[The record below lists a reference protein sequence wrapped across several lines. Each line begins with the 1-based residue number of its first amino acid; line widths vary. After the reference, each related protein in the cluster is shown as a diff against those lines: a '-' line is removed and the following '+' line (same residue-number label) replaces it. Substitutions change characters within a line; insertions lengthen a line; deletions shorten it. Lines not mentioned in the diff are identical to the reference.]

1 MAGDVSTFNRAEG
14 WSVAIYWI
22 NFNDWWC
29 SAADVQSLAIAVCGY
44 NSAMRNWLL
53 PEFIEDVLP
62 AEAARIESLR
72 RQLLDLFQVH
82 GYQYVI
88 PPMLEYMESLIT
100 GTGYDLDL
108 ATFKVVDQLT
118 GRLMGVRADMT
129 PQSARIDA
137 HMLNHQGVSRLCY
150 AGTVLRTKPDGLA
163 RTREPLQLGA
173 ELFGHA
179 GIESDVE
186 IQRLMIKSLQL
197 LGLKELHIDFS
208 HVGIFECLVHQAQLD
223 TPLEQALFAALQSK
237 DKSAVTQLVQHLD
250 SALQRAFV
258 QLVELNGDVSVLSK
272 AAAALPNL
280 DAIQQALTE
289 LQAIAK
295 HLADLDVQVGF
306 DLSELRGYHYH
317 SGIVFAAYAHG
328 YAGPIALGG
337 RYDEV
342 GVAFGRARPATG
354 FSLDLRGAVLALAPA
369 QLEKA
374 ILAPVGSDPNL
385 LKMIESLRSDGQI
398 VIQALPNISTDL
410 NELNCDRT
418 LELKQGEWCVTPIS
432 H

>member
-1 MAGDVSTFNRAEG
+1 
-14 WSVAIYWI
+14 
-22 NFNDWWC
+22 
-29 SAADVQSLAIAVCGY
+29 
-44 NSAMRNWLL
+44 MRNWLL

-129 PQSARIDA
+129 PQAARIDA

-179 GIESDVE
+179 GIESDIEV
-186 IQRLMIKSLQL
+186 QRLMIKSLQL

-208 HVGIFECLVHQAQLD
+208 HVGIFESLVDAGKINAS
-223 TPLEQALFAALQSK
+223 LEQALYAALQSK
-237 DKSAVTQLVQHLD
+237 DKASVASLASGLDAQTQQALVCLT
-250 SALQRAFV
+250 
-258 QLVELNGDVSVLSK
+258 ELNGDVTILDK
-272 AAAALPNL
+272 AALMLPPL
-280 DAIQQALTE
+280 PAITE
-289 LQAIAK
+289 AINSMRAVAEQ
-295 HLADLDVQVGF
+295 LADMHVHIGF

-317 SGIVFAAYAHG
+317 SGMVFAAYAHG

-369 QLEKA
+369 QLA
-374 ILAPVGSDPNL
+374 STILAPAGNDAAL
-385 LKMIESLRSDGQI
+385 LQAIDALRAQGQ
-398 VIQALPNISTDL
+398 VVMQALPNSAPHHQ
-410 NELNCDRT
+410 ELNCDRV
-418 LELKQGEWCVTPIS
+418 LQQHLGEWRVQPL
-432 H
+432 